1 MCRVD
6 DTTRPLGQLPRY
18 FGKRGRLRLR
28 SRRTRYLTKT
38 LPFSAMSRAKA
49 ADMACA
55 ERSEAGESV
64 AKLLRNR
71 VLLSPYESG
80 ASGART

>member
-1 MCRVD
+1 
-6 DTTRPLGQLPRY
+6 
-18 FGKRGRLRLR
+18 
-28 SRRTRYLTKT
+28 
-38 LPFSAMSRAKA
+38 MSRAKA

-80 ASGART
+80 AYGART

>member
-1 MCRVD
+1 MTHLDRWANYP
-6 DTTRPLGQLPRY
+6 DTLESEGGGYVCVLGGLAT
-18 FGKRGRLRLR
+18 
-28 SRRTRYLTKT
+28 SRKT

-80 ASGART
+80 AYGART

>member
-1 MCRVD
+1 MTQLDRWANYP
-6 DTTRPLGQLPRY
+6 DTLESEGGYVCVLGGLAT
-18 FGKRGRLRLR
+18 
-28 SRRTRYLTKT
+28 SRKT

-49 ADMACA
+49 ADMARA
-55 ERSEAGESV
+55 ERSETGESV

-80 ASGART
+80 AYGART